1 VIVTRT
7 RERAVQAVTPNKP
20 DTKLPPLPVTV
31 DTVIFTV
38 LDHTLQVLLVKRREE
53 KFAGLWS
60 LPGGFVAEDESLET
74 AALRELEEATGV
86 GDVYLEQLY
95 TFGDP
100 GRDTRGRVVS
110 VAYVALLAADRCP
123 LIPNNL
129 EAEARWWP
137 VYELP
142 QLAFDH
148 PRMIDVALDRVRTK
162 LEYTTIGFQLMGA
175 TFTLGELQRIYEVV
189 LDRKLDKRNFR
200 RRLQLLDLVE
210 PTGETFQDGPGRP
223 AVLHRFRHVDF
234 VHLRERG
241 IHSPF

>member
-1 VIVTRT
+1 M
-7 RERAVQAVTPNKP
+7 QAVTPNKP

-86 GDVYLEQLY
+86 RDVYLEQLY

-123 LIPNNL
+123 LIPNDL
-129 EAEARWWP
+129 EAEARWWDGTQSWI
-137 VYELP
+137 L
-142 QLAFDH
+142 
-148 PRMIDVALDRVRTK
+148 T
-162 LEYTTIGFQLMGA
+162 
-175 TFTLGELQRIYEVV
+175 RIA
-189 LDRKLDKRNFR
+189 RSKRR
-200 RRLQLLDLVE
+200 SR
-210 PTGETFQDGPGRP
+210 
-223 AVLHRFRHVDF
+223 
-234 VHLRERG
+234 
-241 IHSPF
+241 SPFRIPDTISTLRSVLARS